1 MWAIVAGTVKAYGL
15 TFEEVLHGLSY
26 PNLILYNAVLPSY
39 NPKTKSG
46 SDNWREVIKADDP
59 RNKERV
65 KQFFDSIE

>member
-1 MWAIVAGTVKAYGL
+1 M
-15 TFEEVLHGLSY
+15 SY

-39 NPKTKSG
+39 NTKDESDGSG
-46 SDNWREVIKADDP
+46 SGQEVIKADDP

>member
-1 MWAIVAGTVKAYGL
+1 M
-15 TFEEVLHGLSY
+15 SY

-39 NPKTKSG
+39 NTKDKSDDSG
-46 SDNWREVIKADDP
+46 SGQEVIKADDP

>member
-1 MWAIVAGTVKAYGL
+1 M
-15 TFEEVLHGLSY
+15 SY

-39 NPKTKSG
+39 NTKGKSDGSG
-46 SDNWREVIKADDP
+46 SGSGQEVIKADDP

>member
-1 MWAIVAGTVKAYGL
+1 M
-15 TFEEVLHGLSY
+15 SY

-39 NPKTKSG
+39 NTKDKSDGSG
-46 SDNWREVIKADDP
+46 QEVIKADDP

>member
-1 MWAIVAGTVKAYGL
+1 M
-15 TFEEVLHGLSY
+15 SY

-39 NPKTKSG
+39 NPKDKSG
-46 SDNWREVIKADDP
+46 GSDRGQEVIKADDP